1 MRTKLFTAAAIMALV
16 VPSVVQ
22 AQTSATVVASATVQ
36 ASLSASA
43 TNGLNFGTLAMGD
56 DETVSSSGP
65 GALSAA
71 GVKGRGQVN
80 VQHNSKV
87 SVTALVPSVLTNGAT
102 GNTLGFV
109 ATCAIAATSGGAGTA
124 VPNCVSFDFTPTTL
138 GTVQNTFILV
148 GGTVTG
154 DAAAGIGTFS
164 GDVVFTVASTN

>member
-1 MRTKLFTAAAIMALV
+1 MRRIDPDQALFRRR
-16 VPSVVQ
+16 
-22 AQTSATVVASATVQ
+22 AS
-36 ASLSASA
+36 
-43 TNGLNFGTLAMGD
+43 
-56 DETVSSSGP
+56 
-65 GALSAA
+65 
-71 GVKGRGQVN
+71 GRGQVH

-124 VPNCVSFDFTPTTL
+124 VPNCVSFASPRPLL
-138 GTVQNTFILV
+138 GTVQSTFILV

-164 GDVVFTVASTN
+164 GDVVFTLASTN